1 MAKKETVTAST
12 ISKGM
17 EAMAAEADT
26 TVATMFGKQTP
37 VEAKKV
43 PVVAAT
49 IDNGAGKMVLTFDN
63 NSTLVID
70 ADTLDPVIR
79 RAALMHGLKQK
90 LVDAAA
96 ISRNEETGRSATTA
110 DKFAAVK
117 EVYDRLLA
125 GQWNKTREGGSI
137 GGLLFKAL
145 CSVYADKT
153 PDAIKAFLD
162 KKTDV
167 EKAALRKMPKIAAAI
182 EAIRAANAKTEGV
195 DVDALLSELD
205 D

>member
-1 MAKKETVTAST
+1 MSKSDKTLATESVIA
-12 ISKGM
+12 KGM
-17 EAMAAEADT
+17 ATMAAEAGT
-26 TVATMFGKQTP
+26 TVDTMFGKQAP

-49 IDNGAGKMVLTFDN
+49 ILEQTLTLAFDNGA
-63 NSTLVID
+63 TL
-70 ADTLDPVIR
+70 ALDVEQLSVAILQQ
-79 RAALMHGLKQK
+79 ATMHGLKQK

-117 EVYDRLLA
+117 EVYERLLA

-205 D
+205 G

>member
-1 MAKKETVTAST
+1 MSKSSKTLANIATAT
-12 ISKGM
+12 
-17 EAMAAEADT
+17 EATGAPV
-26 TVATMFGKQTP
+26 VATEPKR
-37 VEAKKV
+37 V
-43 PVVAAT
+43 PVVACTLVSNAEGRVGGLRLKF
-49 IDNGAGKMVLTFDN
+49 DNGQELGLASSQLTIAIMEMA
-63 NSTLVID
+63 VW
-70 ADTLDPVIR
+70 
-79 RAALMHGLKQK
+79 HGLKQK

-110 DKFAAVK
+110 DKFVAVK